1 MVQKFRNNNNNNAW
15 LLDHDWRMTFC
26 RCRLLS
32 LLFSIPRPPPPAPSY
47 QFLDLQLC
55 AYDSMIDST
64 HSIQSSMHSS
74 FLHSFEF
81 FRSWSW
87 WLGSEVG
94 IGIFVMTTTE
104 NTKQGKGGCWLDADV
119 VPSVRWHTT
128 SILSLLLLY
137 ESNRIQSNQ
146 IVTNT
151 IC

>member
-64 HSIQSSMHSS
+64 HSIQSSMHYS
-74 FLHSFEF
+74 FLHSIEY

-94 IGIFVMTTTE
+94 MGIFVITTE

-119 VPSVRWHTT
+119 VPSSVRWHARH
-128 SILSLLLLY
+128 LSYLSCY
-137 ESNRIQSNQ
+137 WKNQ
-146 IVTNT
+146 IKSNP
-151 IC
+151 IPS